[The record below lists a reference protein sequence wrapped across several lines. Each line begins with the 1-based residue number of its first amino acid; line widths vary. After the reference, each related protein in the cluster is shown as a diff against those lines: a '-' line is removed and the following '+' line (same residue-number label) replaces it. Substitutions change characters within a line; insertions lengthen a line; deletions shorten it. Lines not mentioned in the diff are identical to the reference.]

1 MKYAGMSFGMWV
13 LFAGSF
19 QKQLTAVLG
28 YDAATAR
35 AITKKAKPQY
45 RQIIRRL
52 PEFEKA
58 DRFKMNLVNCA
69 MIGAFILSMPQRPEV
84 DRLTDYYAKSMM
96 NKAHAVVLPQ
106 ERKKQVYR
114 KGHGRHESHRRSE
127 SRLSLIHI

>member
-1 MKYAGMSFGMWV
+1 MKYAGMPFGMWV

-28 YDAATAR
+28 YDAATAK

-45 RQIIRRL
+45 QQIIRRL

-69 MIGAFILSMPQRPEV
+69 MIGAFILSMPQRPEGGQA
-84 DRLTDYYAKSMM
+84 DGLLRKIHDD
-96 NKAHAVVLPQ
+96 KAHAVVLPRK
-106 ERKKQVYR
+106 RKKQVYP
-114 KGHGRHESHRRSE
+114 KGYCRYESHRCPE
-127 SRLSLIHI
+127 SR

>member
-1 MKYAGMSFGMWV
+1 MKYAGMPFGMWV

-28 YDAATAR
+28 YDAATAK

-45 RQIIRRL
+45 QQIIRRL

-69 MIGAFILSMPQRPEV
+69 MIG
-84 DRLTDYYAKSMM
+84 D
-96 NKAHAVVLPQ
+96 HAQCPIPSGALP
-106 ERKKQVYR
+106 
-114 KGHGRHESHRRSE
+114 HRSQTVQP
-127 SRLSLIHI
+127 

>member
-1 MKYAGMSFGMWV
+1 MKYAGMPMGMWA

-45 RQIIRRL
+45 RQIIAGL

-58 DRFKMNLVNCA
+58 DCFKMNLVNCA
-69 MIGAFILSMPQRPEV
+69 MVGAFILSMPQRPEV
-84 DRLTDYYAKSMM
+84 DRLTDYYAKAMM
-96 NKAHAVVLPQ
+96 TKLMQ
-106 ERKKQVYR
+106 WFCRKSGKS
-114 KGHGRHESHRRSE
+114 KFTPKD
-127 SRLSLIHI
+127 IAAM

>member
-1 MKYAGMSFGMWV
+1 MKYAGMPFGMWV
-13 LFAGSF
+13 LFSGSF

-58 DRFKMNLVNCA
+58 DRFKMNIVNCA
-69 MIGAFILSMPQRPEV
+69 MLGAFIRINGEEPSVTYRRIYIDGRESFTNSDQPSLS
-84 DRLTDYYAKSMM
+84 DKKRLK
-96 NKAHAVVLPQ
+96 L
-106 ERKKQVYR
+106 
-114 KGHGRHESHRRSE
+114 
-127 SRLSLIHI
+127 